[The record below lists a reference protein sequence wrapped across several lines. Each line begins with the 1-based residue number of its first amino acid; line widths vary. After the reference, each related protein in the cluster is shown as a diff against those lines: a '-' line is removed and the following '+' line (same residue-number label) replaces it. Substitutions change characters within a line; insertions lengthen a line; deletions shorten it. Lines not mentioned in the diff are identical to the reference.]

1 MPRFLRPAQ
10 GRIRRTMNDIARDR
24 LRQTLLGEYGQLRS
38 RLARRLGSTERAD
51 DALQDTWLMLQGS
64 APIGEV
70 QRPEPYLFRIAY
82 NIALKRRQAERETVT
97 LDDARAALD
106 LVDDTPS
113 PERVVEDR
121 SEVVALEQV
130 LAELS
135 PRRREILV
143 ASRLEEAP
151 LRELAARFGL
161 SQRMIEIELKMALI
175 HCGRRLG
182 KNIVQ
187 RFGPKGPKSIT

>member
-1 MPRFLRPAQ
+1 MS
-10 GRIRRTMNDIARDR
+10 DIARDR

-38 RLARRLGSTERAD
+38 KLARRLGSTERAD
-51 DALQDTWLMLQGS
+51 DALQDTWVMLQGS
-64 APIGEV
+64 SPIGEV
-70 QRPEPYLFRIAY
+70 HRPEPYLFRIAY

-151 LRELAARFGL
+151 LREIATRLGL
-161 SQRMIEIELKMALI
+161 SQRMIEIELKLALI

-182 KNIVQ
+182 KNIIQ

>member
-1 MPRFLRPAQ
+1 
-10 GRIRRTMNDIARDR
+10 MNDVARDR

-38 RLARRLGSTERAD
+38 KLSRRLGSTERAD
-51 DALQDTWLMLQGS
+51 DALQDTWLMLQGT
-64 APIGEV
+64 APIGV
-70 QRPEPYLFRIAY
+70 VLRPEPYLFRVAY

-97 LDDARAALD
+97 LDDARAVLD
-106 LVDDTPS
+106 LVDEMPS
-113 PERVVEDR
+113 PERVAEAR
-121 SEVVALEQV
+121 SEAVALGEV

-143 ASRLEEAP
+143 ASRLEETP
-151 LRELAARFGL
+151 LREIATRFGL
-161 SQRMIEIELKMALI
+161 SQRMIETELKLALI

-187 RFGPKGPKSIT
+187 RFGPKGSKSIL